1 MEGTPD
7 LASLVSAI
15 MENPSLVEQISAL
28 ARSTASA
35 PEAPAVQDAE
45 PTVSEKAEKPTAPPR
60 AKHRTQ
66 LLKPMKPYLSE
77 GRARALDTMVMVADI
92 LEGMK
97 GR

>member
-28 ARSTASA
+28 AKSTASA
-35 PEAPAVQDAE
+35 PEPVADHAE
-45 PTVSEKAEKPTAPPR
+45 PTVTQAQEIPVAQPR
-60 AKHRTQ
+60 KKDRTQ
-66 LLKPMKPYLSE
+66 LLKAMKPYLSE